1 MSIIH
6 ITSSSNSSKS
16 SAGPSPEM
24 KIQCGRQLH
33 PNGVIT
39 IFAKLVLPDFP
50 GLIEAIDRFIAI
62 PSLIDIT
69 KQPAPPIQVYTQI
82 TIYTHVRQYKFMYWP
97 IREYIYCIGK
107 YHRVYYKYR

>member
-24 KIQCGRQLH
+24 KIQCGRQLL

-39 IFAKLVLPDFP
+39 IFAKLILPDFP
-50 GLIEAIDRFIAI
+50 GLIEAIDRLFAT
-62 PSLIDIT
+62 PFLVDIT
-69 KQPAPPIQVYTQI
+69 KQPAPPIETYTRI
-82 TIYTHVRQYKFMYWP
+82 TIYTHVRQYKFMY
-97 IREYIYCIGK
+97 
-107 YHRVYYKYR
+107 